1 MCSSLADVA
10 QVATHP
16 VIEPEC
22 STNDNCDGVYCELDI
37 LGLRFYLEVIVLP
50 CQNAL
55 DVLVEGSSRQVLHS
69 EIYNQNE
76 TRSFTIGI
84 ISMMVEVV
92 IIPREYSM
100 DVQVHIHADF
110 KYMHVYKCVQ
120 VQQIKIL
127 EKTFAVSS
135 DQIVKISETFFHQKF
150 PTIIVVF

>member
-69 EIYNQNE
+69 EIYNRNE

-84 ISMMVEVV
+84 ISMTVEVV

-110 KYMHVYKCVQ
+110 VYMYTSVYKCSKLKLWRKLLQ
-120 VQQIKIL
+120 LALIKL
-127 EKTFAVSS
+127 
-135 DQIVKISETFFHQKF
+135 QNL
-150 PTIIVVF
+150 